1 MFIVTCVCAWGG
13 TGGRKEKEKSR
24 VMKKNTCL
32 HPCSWGAIFR
42 WQIEA
47 WVPGRGG
54 CGSHYTRDTSGDCA
68 HMSVAGPK
76 RGTRD
81 DDNVVLIFQGER
93 RLFQGGFLLLA
104 FRVQSE

>member
-1 MFIVTCVCAWGG
+1 
-13 TGGRKEKEKSR
+13 
-24 VMKKNTCL
+24 
-32 HPCSWGAIFR
+32 
-42 WQIEA
+42 
-47 WVPGRGG
+47 
-54 CGSHYTRDTSGDCA
+54 
-68 HMSVAGPK
+68 MSVAGPK